1 MCVYTFATMAFYLLG
16 AAVLGR
22 AGLNPEKNELIQTL
36 TAMYQ
41 PVFGAAAQTLF
52 LFGAFAVLYSTY
64 FVANAG
70 HARVFS
76 DALRVLGVAPTGE
89 ADYRRRVQILSGVFP
104 LACLAIYLVFPE
116 PAALVLLS
124 GVMQAIML
132 PMLAYAALF
141 FRYRCG
147 DPRLAPGRGWD
158 VCLWISAAGMLV
170 AGVWALASQIL

>member
-1 MCVYTFATMAFYLLG
+1 MFVYTFATMAFYLLG

-22 AGLNPEKNELIQTL
+22 AGLNPERNELIQTL

-41 PVFGAAAQTLF
+41 PVFGAAAQALF

-76 DALRVLGVAPTGE
+76 DTLCVLGIVPAGE
-89 ADYRRRVQILSGVFP
+89 AEHRRRVRVLSGVFP
-104 LACLAIYLVFPE
+104 LACLAVYLVVPE

-141 FRYRCG
+141 FRYRCS

-170 AGVWALASQIL
+170 AGVWALVSQIV